1 MSRLA
6 VLILTSCLL
15 SPTLLSAAAAPDG
28 GKARAKGMLPMSLVE
43 RLDRL
48 GGNGKEGDDALA
60 AWAARI
66 KEKRPDEFA
75 KLDADGDGTISPAE
89 AKAARDHAEELLK
102 DNYPELFARFD
113 TDHDGHLSHGEVQ
126 AAREALRAARKDR
139 PAEGHPEPGSAPGPA
154 ALPVEVKDHP
164 TGPAPK
170 F

>member
-6 VLILTSCLL
+6 VLVLASCLL
-15 SPTLLSAAAAPDG
+15 APTLSAAAAAQDG
-28 GKARAKGMLPMSLVE
+28 AKPRPKGMLPMALVE

-48 GGNGKEGDDALA
+48 GGDGKEGDEALA

-66 KEKRPDEFA
+66 KEKRPEEFA

-139 PAEGHPEPGSAPGPA
+139 PADGRPDAGATPAPA
-154 ALPVEVKDHP
+154 AAPVEIKDHP

>member
-6 VLILTSCLL
+6 LLAVAACLL
-15 SPTLLSAAAAPDG
+15 VPALSAAAAQDG
-28 GKARAKGMLPMSLVE
+28 GKARPKGMMPMALIE

-48 GGNGKEGDDALA
+48 GGDGKEGDEALA

-89 AKAARDHAEELLK
+89 AKAARDHAEALLK
-102 DNYPELFARFD
+102 DNFPELFARFD
-113 TDHDGHLSHGEVQ
+113 TDHDGHLSHSEVQ
-126 AAREALRAARKDR
+126 AARESLRAARKTDVR
-139 PAEGHPEPGSAPGPA
+139 PDGTTAGGPPPA
-154 ALPVEVKDHP
+154 AAPIEVKDHP